1 MKYGLKP
8 HIWKQ
13 IFECVEKNERIQEV
27 VLYGS
32 RAKGTQK
39 NASDI
44 DLVLK
49 GENLTTN
56 DQARLENDLDDLL
69 LPWKFDISIFHNI
82 TNPELLDH
90 IKRVGITIYKRDAEL
105 QEG

>member
-1 MKYGLKP
+1 MKYGLKLN
-8 HIWKQ
+8 IWEQ
-13 IFECVEKNERIQEV
+13 IFECIAKNERIQEV
-27 VLYGS
+27 ILYGS

-49 GENLTTN
+49 GKDLTIR
-56 DQARLENDLDDLL
+56 DQTKLENDLDDLL

-82 TNPELLDH
+82 TNSDLLDH
-90 IKRVGITIYKRDAEL
+90 IKRVGITIYNRDAEL

>member
-39 NASDI
+39 NVSDI

-49 GENLTTN
+49 GQDLTTN

-90 IKRVGITIYKRDAEL
+90 IKRVGITIYNRDAEL

>member
-1 MKYGLKP
+1 MYGLKP

-13 IFECVEKNERIQEV
+13 IFECVEKNKQIQEV

-49 GENLTTN
+49 GEDLTTK
-56 DQARLENDLDDLL
+56 DQRRLENDLDDLL

-82 TNPELLDH
+82 NNPELLDH
-90 IKRVGITIYKRDAEL
+90 IKRVGIKIYNRDAEL

>member
-1 MKYGLKP
+1 MKYGLKSKT
-8 HIWKQ
+8 WDQ
-13 IFECVEKNERIQEV
+13 IFECINKHDRIEELI
-27 VLYGS
+27 LYGS

-49 GENLTTN
+49 GEDLTVQDLT
-56 DQARLENDLDDLL
+56 RIENDLDDLL
-69 LPWKFDISIFHNI
+69 LPWKFDISIYHNI
-82 TNPELLDH
+82 TNPELLNH

-105 QEG
+105 QER

>member
-27 VLYGS
+27 ILYGS

-49 GENLTTN
+49 GEELTIK
-56 DQARLENDLDDLL
+56 DQIRLENDLDDLL
-69 LPWKFDISIFHNI
+69 LPWKFDVSIFHQI
-82 TNPELLDH
+82 TNSELLEH
-90 IKRVGITIYKRDAEL
+90 IMRVGIPVYNRDAEL
-105 QEG
+105 QKG